1 MSVKGVADALS
12 LSAFSFVIMAD
23 KGRFLA
29 SPETISLI
37 FANLKLVRCMRSIRT
52 IRTVALLHR
61 QRAKSRL
68 KGRSDFFA
76 STAMAEKE

>member
-12 LSAFSFVIMAD
+12 LSAFPFVIMTD

-29 SPETISLI
+29 PPETISLI
-37 FANLKLVRCMRSIRT
+37 FANLGLVRCMRSIRT
-52 IRTVALLHR
+52 VALFHR

-76 STAMAEKE
+76 SIAMAEKE